1 MESPS
6 SSDTDSEDKTEK
18 SFVFKSRRNLPKHST
33 PVHSC
38 DNEDNRTEA
47 CAMLSF
53 SDSEFEPCN
62 SPAPQDISDDSEE
75 SCIPPTPQ
83 KNMRYSV
90 INPPTPQPQDIS
102 EDSGEPCNSPA
113 PQDISDDSEESC
125 IPPTPQKNM
134 RYSVINPPTPQPQ
147 GISEDSGKPCNSPAS
162 QHISDDSEESCNF
175 PTPQQ
180 EPAEDSDTGQQ
191 VAYYDSDDSD
201 ASHVDTQIFVNVGY
215 LETDTTLEADD
226 EHSSDTD
233 DEDTYENWCEKYN
246 QLSDYYCKILNL

>member
-6 SSDTDSEDKTEK
+6 SSDTDSEDKTEQ

-38 DNEDNRTEA
+38 DNEDDRTEA

-90 INPPTPQPQDIS
+90 INPPTPQPQGIS
-102 EDSGEPCNSPA
+102 EDSGE
-113 PQDISDDSEESC
+113 
-125 IPPTPQKNM
+125 
-134 RYSVINPPTPQPQ
+134 
-147 GISEDSGKPCNSPAS
+147 PCNSPAS

-201 ASHVDTQIFVNVGY
+201 ASHVDTQILVNVGY